1 MLIEST
7 TWVSNLSPNLWLY
20 DKTGEEKVGP
30 LTSPMLPP
38 LNLGTVMLRHAYKE
52 IDKEQR
58 EVAYPKRVSGNI
70 FQPAVRVEGEE

>member
-1 MLIEST
+1 M
-7 TWVSNLSPNLWLY
+7 
-20 DKTGEEKVGP
+20 GP

-70 FQPAVRVEGEE
+70 FQPALRVEGEE